1 MAPEELGQ
9 IEKPDASAVIGKRKV
24 YFVNMISP
32 MPGAPEGYTSRL
44 KNYWAAVDA
53 NIGQL
58 EARAGIVNRI
68 FHEAVSVSGDLGLNL
83 VSQVNQPAWS
93 MVKSRMDSGATL
105 EAFDNDD
112 LFSQIIDWSR
122 CAQVGLTSQ
131 AVADVIQE
139 KYTEAAD
146 ARYKLMSEVI
156 EDKLG
161 NSEAAVVILSS
172 DRGVTMPQDA
182 ERFNVMPPELDELV
196 RWTREANEAAM
207 AQQAQAQ
214 QAAAGGAGGGDPHAG
229 HAHAQQPEGEPED
242 GGSGLWT
249 PGSV

>member
-9 IEKPDASAVIGKRKV
+9 INKPDASAVIGKRKV

-44 KNYWAAVDA
+44 KNYWEAVDA
-53 NIGQL
+53 NISQL
-58 EARAGIVNRI
+58 ESRAGIVNRI
-68 FHEAVSVSGDLGLNL
+68 FHEAVSVSDDLGLNL

-93 MVKSRMDSGATL
+93 MVKKRMDSGATL

-139 KYTEAAD
+139 KYTEAAE

-156 EDKLG
+156 EEKLG
-161 NSEAAVVILSS
+161 DSEAAIVILSS
-172 DRGVTMPQDA
+172 DRGVTMPKDA
-182 ERFNVMPPELDELV
+182 ERFNVIPPELDELV

-207 AQQAQAQ
+207 AQQQAQ
-214 QAAAGGAGGGDPHAG
+214 QAAAAAGGGDPHAG
-229 HAHAQQPEGEPED
+229 HAHAQQPAEGRPED
-242 GGSGLWT
+242 EGSGLWT